1 MKESEII
8 VSVIVPIVIGPLF
21 VFFKS
26 LAYAAERTFDMLNK
40 DADGNKMVYSTEL
53 AEVAVGDTITWM
65 PASKGHNVEFLGGP
79 DGFELPGKSGLN
91 KEVSITFDKPGVYL
105 YVCTPHKVMGMIAL
119 VVVGG
124 DVSNKDSISKVK
136 MMGRGKK
143 KLAELLGQI

>member
-1 MKESEII
+1 MKLILTSIFAFMFLSFGFSKE
-8 VSVIVPIVIGPLF
+8 IVI
-21 VFFKS
+21 
-26 LAYAAERTFDMLNK
+26 DMLNK
-40 DADGNKMVYSTEL
+40 RDDGQKMVYSL
-53 AEVAVGDTITWM
+53 DVANIDVGDTIKWLPTN
-65 PASKGHNVEFLGGP
+65 KGHNVEFLGGP
-79 DGFELPGKSGLN
+79 EGFDLPAKSGLN

-143 KLAELLGQI
+143 KLAELIAQL